1 MKKTIFILGMA
12 LVAFTNVATAS
23 TVTETK
29 VYTVNTYGATP
40 LCTAISKGDVATIKK
55 FIEYGA
61 DVNERTNNLTP
72 LMYAVRY
79 NNLEIV
85 KLLVEKGADL
95 AAVDQ
100 NGNTALK
107 IAEMFKNSDV
117 IETLKTA
124 GARK

>member
-29 VYTVNTYGATP
+29 VYTVNAYGATP

-61 DVNERTNNLTP
+61 DINERTNNLTP
-72 LMYAVRY
+72 LMYAIRY

-95 AAVDQ
+95 TAVDQ
-100 NGNTALK
+100 NGNTVLK
-107 IAEMFKNSDV
+107 IAEMFKNNDV